1 MRNLNPN
8 SLAPSSPENFNVVQ
22 VTGSSTTLSASW
34 TQPSTLNGILTI
46 YTVYCRISSEQFYL
60 EQIPDEE
67 QNFTIFNTTS
77 PDTTEVVLTGLEVF
91 TVYECYVTAS
101 TNGGESEPS
110 NNDSARTDED
120 TPTVPRD
127 FIYTQITS
135 TSVTL
140 EWTRPEYPNGVI
152 NEYVLEYVNES
163 LTQPITISIPVEF
176 INDLDEYNETSI
188 TVEYLNEFTNY
199 TFSLSAITGGG
210 IGPEATIDITT
221 NEDGK

>member
-1 MRNLNPN
+1 M
-8 SLAPSSPENFNVVQ
+8 
-22 VTGSSTTLSASW
+22 TGSSTTLNASW

-46 YTVYCRISSEQFYL
+46 YTVYCRISSEQFYS

-77 PDTTEVVLTGLEVF
+77 PDTTEVVLTGLEAF

-101 TNGGESEPS
+101 TNGGESQPS

-127 FIYTQITS
+127 FIYTEITS

-140 EWTRPEYPNGVI
+140 QWRRPEYPNGVI
-152 NEYVLEYVNES
+152 NEYVLEYDDES
-163 LTQPITISIPVEF
+163 PITISIPVEF
-176 INDLDEYNETSI
+176 INDSDEYNETSI

-210 IGPEATIDITT
+210 RGLRATIDITT
-221 NEDGK
+221 NEDGRFMIINVYVCATVQTDFCVIA

>member
-1 MRNLNPN
+1 M
-8 SLAPSSPENFNVVQ
+8 
-22 VTGSSTTLSASW
+22 TGSSTTLNASW

-46 YTVYCRISSEQFYL
+46 YTVYCRISSEQFYS

-91 TVYECYVTAS
+91 TVYECYVIAS

-127 FIYTQITS
+127 FIYTEITS

-140 EWTRPEYPNGVI
+140 EWRRPEYPNGVI
-152 NEYVLEYVNES
+152 SEYVLEYDDES
-163 LTQPITISIPVEF
+163 PITISIPVEF

-199 TFSLSAITGGG
+199 RFSLSAITGGG
-210 IGPEATIDITT
+210 RGPEATINITT
-221 NEDGK
+221 NEDGKYSLM

>member
-1 MRNLNPN
+1 MT
-8 SLAPSSPENFNVVQ
+8 S
-22 VTGSSTTLSASW
+22 SSTTLSASW

-46 YTVYCRISSEQFYL
+46 YTVYCRISSKQFYS
-60 EQIPDEE
+60 EQIPNSNE
-67 QNFTIFNTTS
+67 FTVFNTAS
-77 PDTTEVVLTGLEVF
+77 PDTTEVVLTDLEAF

-120 TPTVPRD
+120 SPTVPRD
-127 FIYTQITS
+127 FIYTEITS

-152 NEYVLEYVNES
+152 SEYVLEYDNES

-176 INDLDEYNETSI
+176 IEDSDEYNETNI
-188 TVEYLNEFTNY
+188 TVEYLNEFTDY
-199 TFSLSAITGGG
+199 TFNLSAVTGGG
-210 IGPEATIDITT
+210 TGPEATIDITT
-221 NEDGK
+221 DEDGK

>member
-1 MRNLNPN
+1 M
-8 SLAPSSPENFNVVQ
+8 
-22 VTGSSTTLSASW
+22 TGSSTTLNANW
-34 TQPSTLNGILTI
+34 TQPSTLNGILTN
-46 YTVYCRISSEQFYL
+46 YTVYCRISSEQFYS
-60 EQIPDEE
+60 EQIPNEE
-67 QNFTIFNTTS
+67 QNFTIFNTAS
-77 PDTTEVVLTGLEVF
+77 PDTTEVVLTDLEAF

-127 FIYTQITS
+127 FIYTEITS

-140 EWTRPEYPNGVI
+140 EWRRPEYPNGVI
-152 NEYVLEYVNES
+152 SEYVLEYDDES
-163 LTQPITISIPVEF
+163 PITISIPVEF

-199 TFSLSAITGGG
+199 TFSLSAVTGGG
-210 IGPEATIDITT
+210 RGTEATIDITT

>member
-1 MRNLNPN
+1 M
-8 SLAPSSPENFNVVQ
+8 
-22 VTGSSTTLSASW
+22 TDSSTTLSASW

-46 YTVYCRISSEQFYL
+46 YTVYCRISSEQFYS

-67 QNFTIFNTTS
+67 QNILVFITTGA
-77 PDTTEVVLTGLEVF
+77 DTTEVVLTDLEAF

-127 FIYTQITS
+127 FNYTQITS

-152 NEYVLEYVNES
+152 SEYVLEYVNES

-176 INDLDEYNETSI
+176 INALDEYNETNI

-210 IGPEATIDITT
+210 TGPEATIDITT